1 MIDENVNIDNEERG
15 DSNRSSVGK
24 IARLP
29 NEIRELLN
37 QRLLDG
43 QPASVILPWLNDHWR
58 VKEVL
63 AAQFDGAPIL
73 RQNLDNWRQGGY
85 QDWLNH
91 EQSRLQFDRLAE
103 GAEKISA
110 GGRAAFARGAATI
123 VSSQLFQLIDSNR
136 SEKHNFDDFIKI
148 ISTLKP
154 LLNVEQN
161 SDRLKMANER
171 IRQRERQLL
180 LMRDK
185 HQRDVVAIGLR
196 LLGDERAKQ
205 IEAADINYAEQIEL
219 LGLHIFGDLWEPR
232 PVTPYEE
239 ETPKPQP

>member
-15 DSNRSSVGK
+15 
-24 IARLP
+24 
-29 NEIRELLN
+29 
-37 QRLLDG
+37 
-43 QPASVILPWLNDHWR
+43 
-58 VKEVL
+58 
-63 AAQFDGAPIL
+63 
-73 RQNLDNWRQGGY
+73 
-85 QDWLNH
+85 
-91 EQSRLQFDRLAE
+91 
-103 GAEKISA
+103 
-110 GGRAAFARGAATI
+110 
-123 VSSQLFQLIDSNR
+123 DSNR

-171 IRQRERQLL
+171 IRQRERQRL

-196 LLGDERAKQ
+196 LLGDQRAKE

-239 ETPKPQP
+239 ETPEPQPTK